1 MKNISY
7 ILLLITV
14 VLISCQQEKKEPVV
28 KVPEVIEEIKEPPS
42 IKEFGYNLNNFKVIR
57 DTIRP
62 GDSFGAIL
70 DNHGISRAKVFEISN
85 KIKDT
90 FNVARITAGK
100 AYTVLKTKDTT
111 EKAQVFVYQNGLI
124 DYTVVDFRDS
134 IIARKS
140 AKPVKI
146 VERIAS
152 GTIESNLSQ
161 TFDEMDLSFLVA
173 YKMADIYAW
182 TIDFTRLQA
191 GDQFKV
197 IYTEKYIND
206 TIPAGIGE
214 IKASYFEHRNKP
226 IYAFQFEDDTIN
238 GTSDYFDEEANNLR
252 RAFLRAP
259 VQFSRIS
266 SRYNLKRRIKYYGN
280 KIRPHRGTD
289 FAAPVGTPIL
299 ATADGTVTKS
309 ERKGGNGK
317 YVKIRHNATYDTQ
330 YLHMSKRAVKVGE
343 YVKQGDVIGYI
354 GMTGNTSGPHVCYRF
369 WKNGKEVDPFRQ
381 DLPASKPLNDSL
393 RPAFYQHIAPL
404 KTKLDSIVFKP
415 QQEIL

>member
-1 MKNISY
+1 MKNLGY
-7 ILLLITV
+7 MLLIAV
-14 VLISCQQEKKEPVV
+14 VLISCQQEKKEATVI
-28 KVPEVIEEIKEPPS
+28 VPEVVEEEKTPPI
-42 IKEFGYNLNNFKVIR
+42 IKEFGYNLNDFNVVR
-57 DTIRP
+57 DTVRP

-70 DNHGISRAKVFEISN
+70 DSHGISRAKVFEISN

-100 AYTVLKTKDTT
+100 AYTLLKSKDTT

-140 AKPVKI
+140 AKPVKL

-161 TFDEMDLSFLVA
+161 TFDDMDLSFLVA

-214 IKASYFEHRNKP
+214 IKASYFEHKSKP
-226 IYAFQFEDDTIN
+226 LYAFRFEDDTIN
-238 GTSDYFDEEANNLR
+238 GTSDYFDQEANNLR

-266 SRYNLKRRIKYYGN
+266 SRYNLKRRIRYYGN

-289 FAAPVGTPIL
+289 FAAPIGTPIL

-309 ERKGGNGK
+309 ERRGGNGK

-343 YVKQGDVIGYI
+343 FVRQGDVIGYI

-393 RPAFYQHIAPL
+393 RPAYFKHIEPM
-404 KTKLDSIVFKP
+404 KTKLDSIIFKP
-415 QQEIL
+415 KQEIL

>member
-1 MKNISY
+1 LKNLGY
-7 ILLLITV
+7 ILLLAV
-14 VLISCQQEKKEPVV
+14 VLISCQQEKKEVEVV
-28 KVPEVIEEIKEPPS
+28 LPKVIEKIKEPPVV
-42 IKEFGYNLNNFKVIR
+42 KEFGFNLNNFKVVR
-57 DTIRP
+57 DTVRP

-70 DNHGISRAKVFEISN
+70 DSHGISRAKVFEISN

-90 FNVARITAGK
+90 FNVARIMAGK
-100 AYTVLKTKDTT
+100 AYAVLKSKDTT
-111 EKAQVFVYQNGLI
+111 EQAQVFVYQNGLI

-134 IIARKS
+134 ILARKS

-161 TFDEMDLSFLVA
+161 TFDDMDLSFLVA

-214 IKASYFEHRNKP
+214 IKASYFEHRSKP
-226 IYAFQFEDDTIN
+226 IYAFKFEDDTIN
-238 GTSDYFDEEANNLR
+238 GTSDYFDQEANNLR

-266 SRYNLKRRIKYYGN
+266 SRYNLKRRIRYYGN

-330 YLHMSKRAVKVGE
+330 YLHMSRRAVKVGE
-343 YVKQGDVIGYI
+343 YVRQGDVIGYI

-369 WKNGKEVDPFRQ
+369 WKNGKEVDPFRE

-393 RPAFYQHIAPL
+393 RPAYFKHIEPM
-404 KTKLDSIVFKP
+404 KTKLDSIIFKP
-415 QQEIL
+415 KQEIL

>member
-1 MKNISY
+1 MKNLGY
-7 ILLLITV
+7 MLLIAV
-14 VLISCQQEKKEPVV
+14 VLISCQQEKKEETVI
-28 KVPEVIEEIKEPPS
+28 VPEVIKEEKAPPI
-42 IKEFGYNLNNFKVIR
+42 IKEFGYNLNDFNVVR
-57 DTIRP
+57 DTVRP

-70 DNHGISRAKVFEISN
+70 DSHGITRAKVFEISN

-100 AYTVLKTKDTT
+100 AYTLLKSKDTT

-161 TFDEMDLSFLVA
+161 TFDDMDLSFLVA

-214 IKASYFEHRNKP
+214 IKASYFEHRSKP

-238 GTSDYFDEEANNLR
+238 NTSDYFDQDANNLR

-266 SRYNLKRRIKYYGN
+266 SRYNLKRRIRYYGN

-299 ATADGTVTKS
+299 ATADGTITKS

-330 YLHMSKRAVKVGE
+330 YLHMSRRAVKVGE
-343 YVKQGDVIGYI
+343 FVRQGDVIGYI

-369 WKNGKEVDPFRQ
+369 WKNGKEVDPFRE

-393 RPAFYQHIAPL
+393 RPAYFKHIEPM
-404 KTKLDSIVFKP
+404 KTKLDSIIFKP
-415 QQEIL
+415 KQEIL

>member
-1 MKNISY
+1 M
-7 ILLLITV
+7 
-14 VLISCQQEKKEPVV
+14 SCQQEKKEVEVV
-28 KVPEVIEEIKEPPS
+28 LPKVIEKIKEPPVV
-42 IKEFGYNLNNFKVIR
+42 KEFGFNLNNFKVVR
-57 DTIRP
+57 DTVRP

-70 DNHGISRAKVFEISN
+70 DSHGISRAKVFEISN

-90 FNVARITAGK
+90 FNVARIMAGK
-100 AYTVLKTKDTT
+100 AYAVLKSKDTT
-111 EKAQVFVYQNGLI
+111 EQAQVFVYQNGLI

-161 TFDEMDLSFLVA
+161 TFDDMDLSFLVA

-214 IKASYFEHRNKP
+214 IKASYFEHRSKP
-226 IYAFQFEDDTIN
+226 IYAFKFEDDTIN
-238 GTSDYFDEEANNLR
+238 GTSDYFDQEANNLR

-266 SRYNLKRRIKYYGN
+266 SRYNLKRRIRYYGN

-330 YLHMSKRAVKVGE
+330 YLHMSRRAVKVGE
-343 YVKQGDVIGYI
+343 YVRQGDVIGYI

-369 WKNGKEVDPFRQ
+369 WKNGKEVDPFRE

-393 RPAFYQHIAPL
+393 RPAYFKHIEPM
-404 KTKLDSIVFKP
+404 KTKLDSIIFKP
-415 QQEIL
+415 KQEIL